1 MLIPI
6 GAALI
11 RGRRL
16 FEPRHLLK
24 EIRYLLKSYEKN
36 WRSQNFD
43 FLCSTSLSPG
53 QFLGSSNSR
62 RYHWILKHLVATEKL
77 EVWEQT
83 CMCLFYYF
91 NFEKSCG
98 VLKSKSPSILLKGN
112 IDFNKNETESK
123 MQNPTHSL
131 RETNVVLQ
139 LI

>member
-36 WRSQNFD
+36 WRSQNSD
-43 FLCSTSLSPG
+43 FLCLTSLSPG
-53 QFLGSSNSR
+53 QFLGNSNSR
-62 RYHWILKHLVATEKL
+62 IYHWILKHLVATEKL
-77 EVWEQT
+77 EVWERT

-98 VLKSKSPSILLKGN
+98 VLKSKSPSILSKEN